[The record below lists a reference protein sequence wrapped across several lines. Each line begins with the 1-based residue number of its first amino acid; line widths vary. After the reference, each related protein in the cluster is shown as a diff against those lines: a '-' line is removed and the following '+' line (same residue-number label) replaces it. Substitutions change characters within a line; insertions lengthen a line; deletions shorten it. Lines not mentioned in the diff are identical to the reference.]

1 LLKKLPSRFGLFLI
15 GLFITTLGDWFTFIA
30 LSMRT
35 FEETGMGKSVG
46 FLLLARFIPNV
57 IFGLIIGIWIEKFD
71 RSKILFLSS
80 VLRGFLTLILVFKRE
95 PLIVYSITFIN
106 SIIEL
111 AQSSTI
117 PSVVPSV
124 VKKERL
130 VLANSYIEIIQNIL
144 TVVGPSLAG
153 FLALI
158 LNYQILILLDVISF
172 FIASFCFLSIGSIQK
187 PLIEQREKET
197 HTAIHKYFLGFP
209 RGVYVIFLST
219 GILMIGGGMIN
230 ASMLVYVSREFSTG
244 AAGYGSITAT
254 IGLGFLLGSFLTI
267 YFSKKGMDER
277 YLFLIGLIFIAFATL
292 AWSSIKLFFIAMI
305 IAIING
311 MGNTFFN
318 ITSITLLQK
327 FVSSA
332 PIFLF
337 SIYSA
342 IASATSIIGML
353 IATLTID
360 IIGARPIFFI
370 SGLLGVISS
379 IVAIFIFKPNVT
391 KYLANDKQVNI
402 IPNNF

>member
-1 LLKKLPSRFGLFLI
+1 MLKKLPSRFGLLLI

-46 FLLLARFIPNV
+46 LLLLARVIPNV
-57 IFGLIIGIWIEKFD
+57 ILGPIIGAWIERFD
-71 RSKILFLSS
+71 RPKILFFSS
-80 VLRGFLTLILVFKRE
+80 VLRGFLTLILVFE
-95 PLIVYSITFIN
+95 SNPLIVYSITFIN
-106 SIIEL
+106 SVIEL

-117 PSVVPSV
+117 PSVVPTV

-153 FLALI
+153 FLAVI
-158 LNYQILILLDVISF
+158 LNYQVLILLDVISF
-172 FIASFCFLSIGSIQK
+172 FIASFCFLSIGSIHS
-187 PLIEQREKET
+187 PLIERKEKET
-197 HTAIHKYFLGFP
+197 HIAIHKYFLGFP

-219 GILMIGGGMIN
+219 SILMVGGGMVN
-230 ASMLVYVSREFSTG
+230 ASMLVYVSQEFNTG
-244 AAGYGSITAT
+244 AVGFGSITAT

-267 YFSKKGMDER
+267 CFSKKGVDER

-311 MGNTFFN
+311 MGNTLFN
-318 ITSITLLQK
+318 IASVTLLQK
-327 FVSSA
+327 FVPSP

-337 SIYSA
+337 SVYSA
-342 IASATSIIGML
+342 IASAASVIGML

-360 IIGARPIFFI
+360 FMGARPIFFI
-370 SGLLGVISS
+370 SGLLAVISS
-379 IVAIFIFKPNVT
+379 IVAVFIFKPDVT
-391 KYLANDKQVNI
+391 EYLANDK
-402 IPNNF
+402 